1 VHCHISPPWYVHAK
15 LTLLQKYQWG
25 FSFVQLLVMN
35 IMLLVWIIGILLMWA
50 VARATLQQRNRSN
63 IAGEYKATVEL
74 AASMRK
80 ELSEEPDELLVLSE
94 EEIKE
99 RIRGVD
105 GGNISYNTS
114 VLERPMSVKEKV
126 KAWCRRELWWL
137 CSLLVLVIAVSC
149 VWALL
154 LTRTLRRRV
163 NNLVLNLVV
172 VVAYMA
178 SGCVYGLVF
187 SLAFGS
193 TWRSRGL
200 FTLFWVAM
208 SVALLFIL
216 TYW

>member
-1 VHCHISPPWYVHAK
+1 VHCHILPPWYVHAK

-74 AASMRK
+74 VASMRK
-80 ELSEEPDELLVLSE
+80 ELSEEPDELLILSE
-94 EEIKE
+94 EEMKE

-114 VLERPMSVKEKV
+114 VLERPMSVKERV

-137 CSLLVLVIAVSC
+137 CSLLVLVVAVSC
-149 VWALL
+149 AWALL
-154 LTRTLRRRV
+154 LTDSV
-163 NNLVLNLVV
+163 MDFFVVLVAFL
-172 VVAYMA
+172 A

-200 FTLFWVAM
+200 FTLFWVAV
-208 SVALLFIL
+208 SVALLFGML
-216 TYW
+216 